1 LAEDKPFRRGGELV
15 VGRLVAHGAANYEF
29 RADQAPSYY
38 LKLLTSRGERV
49 IWGKG
54 LQSALEASP
63 AKPKLGDVIGAQR
76 TGRQSVQVSA
86 QGAQG
91 QKKFKTLWEIDAP
104 AVFVAR
110 ARRARLV
117 RDGQTD
123 GREAVRAHP
132 ELKSTFLSLRSAEEL
147 AAQRIA
153 NPKDREKFLSLVR
166 EAIAGSIKRGEPLP
180 EVRLRDRDKESPPAP
195 PVPKPNDPTR

>member
-1 LAEDKPFRRGGELV
+1 LADDKPFRRGGELV

-38 LKLLTSRGERV
+38 LKLLTSRGERT

-54 LQSALEASP
+54 LESALRSSP
-63 AKPKLGDVIGAQR
+63 AKPKIGDVIGAQR
-76 TGRQSVQVSA
+76 TGRIPVQVNS
-86 QGAQG
+86 QE
-91 QKKFKTLWEIDAP
+91 KFKTVWEIDAP

-110 ARRARLV
+110 SRRARLI

-123 GREAVRAHP
+123 AREAVRAHP

-180 EVRLRDRDKESPPAP
+180 EVRMRERDKESPPSP
-195 PVPKPNDPTR
+195 PLPKPDDPTR

>member
-1 LAEDKPFRRGGELV
+1 LADDKPFRRGGELI

-38 LKLLTSRGERV
+38 LKLLTNRGERM

-54 LQSALEASP
+54 LESALESSP
-63 AKPKLGDVIGAQR
+63 VKPKIGDVIGAQR
-76 TGRQSVQVSA
+76 TGRQSVQVNS
-86 QGAQG
+86 QER
-91 QKKFKTLWEIDAP
+91 FKTLWEIDAP

-110 ARRARLV
+110 ARRARVV
-117 RDGQTD
+117 RDSQTD
-123 GREAVRAHP
+123 AREAVRAHP

-153 NPKDREKFLSLVR
+153 NPQDREKFLSLVR

-180 EVRLRDRDKESPPAP
+180 EVRLRERDKEGPPVP
-195 PVPKPNDPTR
+195 PVPKPEDPTR